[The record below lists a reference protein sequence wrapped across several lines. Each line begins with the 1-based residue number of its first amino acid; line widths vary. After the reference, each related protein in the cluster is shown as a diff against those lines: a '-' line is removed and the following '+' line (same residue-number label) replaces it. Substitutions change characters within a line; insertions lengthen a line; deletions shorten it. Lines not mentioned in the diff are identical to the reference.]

1 METDSASTIPL
12 AMALTLVSVLLAV
25 KTVFRKPTSSV
36 ATFRRRVAMG
46 PTKLSAEGSP
56 VTMLVL
62 LD

>member
-1 METDSASTIPL
+1 
-12 AMALTLVSVLLAV
+12 MALTLVSVLLAV